1 MSHAVTVEEQVVA
14 VVQSEGDRSVE
25 IIVEGVR
32 VIERLGSG
40 GDAFD
45 YVQATPSTAWT
56 IAHNRGVYLTPRTF
70 TVGGVE
76 MVGATQHLSNNVV
89 IVSFLLPVAG
99 FARLA

>member
-1 MSHAVTVEEQVVA
+1 MSHAVIVEEQVVA
-14 VVQSEGDRSVE
+14 VVESEGDRPVE

-32 VIERLGSG
+32 VIERTSG

-45 YVQATPSTAWT
+45 FVQSTPSTTWT

-76 MVGATQHLSNNVV
+76 MIGATQHLSNNVV
-89 IVSFLLPVAG
+89 VVSFLLPVTG